1 MSESS
6 KPNDTPNQEK
16 KPESSTAEAP
26 AEEKVEGMKDFLASH
41 ELQLYGMQ
49 FPKELEENLFTKLKY
64 EIFDASHYFEIMDN
78 QDEDRYL
85 LRSKQNIKKN
95 EFVCLIDHCW
105 TYKLRKFNYFCENF
119 PNIIKRATTMLK
131 YGTIRKPIIN
141 TLKKEPEAKKNI
153 ETYNN
158 NIVAD
163 EEKQIY
169 LDYDDYEL
177 TDEMLNLV
185 KINPNKT
192 QTLSIEDNKIENIL
206 FIEEMLEKNKNIKGF
221 WCSGN
226 TFCDVNEGYENEFE
240 KKFPNLEILN
250 RKLTINSTEWA
261 LEFILND
268 AASRACDENR
278 TYYEQY
284 DKLYGQKR
292 ILDLT
297 DRDPFKV
304 KDYSIFSKVKCCK
317 IIGVDISENEYDFS
331 KEENKNK
338 LIEFLNGF
346 NNDLEFLYIDDND
359 DIFNTNEVQE
369 LTEYNIFMDSEFLKK
384 LNNKIKY
391 INGLSIKTI
400 LSRNDKYENL
410 LQLKREKYVHQ
421 YMWVI
426 NRTYRLVSEEKYD
439 EDAIYYFNDEFGSSI
454 NHSDVPN
461 CCMFPFIFSKKNK
474 FEDDIITYS
483 LLWPKKD
490 IKKGDE
496 IFIDYLAN
504 IGENEER
511 SSRLTCWYKTPKDY
525 FEIKF
530 LDKLK
535 YFDKAQ
541 KQDKVQKFVEDVN
554 MLIEMDKNKQE
565 LTEETLK
572 KVFNFE
578 LFLNDKEK
586 KITIEDVYKKIRDS
600 ISNYN
605 TKKESSGEYFKN
617 NFNTTDKKIKVCS
630 DLSYVRDNLKF
641 PNLELTKDPKEADI
655 IWLNANI
662 FDIIESNGKIFKN
675 DGKNVFINQFPFE
688 SIVTM
693 KSILSNLIQSNL
705 GLNNILG
712 LSYDMRTELAE
723 IIGNFYY
730 NEDRGYENTWILKP
744 INMSRSMDMLIT
756 NNLKEII
763 RAVETGPKI
772 CQKYFCNPM
781 LMNNKKFDLRFIIAV
796 KSLLPLELYF
806 YDKMFWIR
814 SANKDYNKESLSF
827 DDYEV
832 HFTVMNYSKFGMQT
846 IYDKDFIKYL
856 KDRNVEWDPIY
867 QKLRQKV
874 KNVFLLACK
883 DCPQMINYTS
893 RAIYGLDAM
902 LDNELEPHIIEIN
915 YQPDCTRAC
924 KFVPEYYNDIF
935 STLFFEQ
942 ESGMSKV

>member
-1 MSESS
+1 MSE
-6 KPNDTPNQEK
+6 NQKKNEEQNKEKKDNASK
-16 KPESSTAEAP
+16 KPEET
-26 AEEKVEGMKDFLASH
+26 EEKIEGMKDFLSAH

-49 FPKELEENLFTKLKY
+49 FPHELEEKLFTKLKY
-64 EIFDASHYFEIMDN
+64 EIFDAQHYFEIMDN
-78 QDEDRYL
+78 QDENRYL
-85 LRSKQNIKKN
+85 LRSKVDIKKN

-119 PNIIKRATTMLK
+119 PNIIKRVTTMLK
-131 YGTIRKPIIN
+131 YATIRKPIIN
-141 TLKKEPEAKKNI
+141 TLKKEPEPKKNI
-153 ETYNN
+153 TMYNN
-158 NIVAD
+158 GIAAN
-163 EEKQIY
+163 EERQIY

-177 TDEMLNLV
+177 NDDMLDLI

-206 FIEEMLEKNKNIKGF
+206 FIEEILEKNKQIKAF

-226 TFCDVNEGYENEFE
+226 TFCEVNEGYENDLEN
-240 KKFPNLEILN
+240 KFPNLEIIN
-250 RKLTINSTEWA
+250 RKLTSNATEWA
-261 LEFILND
+261 CEFILNNSGSEN
-268 AASRACDENR
+268 ANKIYYDE
-278 TYYEQY
+278 Y
-284 DKLYGQKR
+284 DKLYGIKR
-292 ILDLT
+292 ILDLS

-304 KDYSIFSKVKCCK
+304 KNFGIFSKVKCCK
-317 IIGVDISENEYDFS
+317 ILGVDISENEYDFS

-346 NNDLEFLYIDDND
+346 NDDLEYLYLDDND
-359 DIFNTNEVQE
+359 DIFNTQEEQE
-369 LTEYNIFMDSEFLKK
+369 LTEYNIFMDKELLTK
-384 LNNKIKY
+384 LNKKIKY
-391 INGLSIKTI
+391 INGLSINSI
-400 LSRNDKYENL
+400 LSRNEKYENL

-421 YMWVI
+421 YMWMV

-454 NHSDVPN
+454 NHSDIPN
-461 CCMFPFIFSKKNK
+461 CCLFPFIFSKKNK
-474 FEDDIITYS
+474 FDDDIITYS

-525 FEIKF
+525 FENKF
-530 LDKLK
+530 LEKLK
-535 YFDKAQ
+535 FFDMVQ
-541 KQDKVQKFVEDVN
+541 KQDKVQKFIDDVN
-554 MLIEMDKNKQE
+554 MLVEMDKNKQE
-565 LTEETLK
+565 LTEEILK

-578 LFLNDKEK
+578 MFMNEKEK

-605 TKKESSGEYFKN
+605 SKKDNSAEFFQN

-655 IWLNANI
+655 VWLNANI
-662 FDIIESNGKIFKN
+662 WDMLEFNGIKFKN
-675 DGKNVFINQFPFE
+675 EGKNVFINQFPYE
-688 SIVTM
+688 SIITM
-693 KSILSNLIQSNL
+693 KSHLSNLIQSNL
-705 GLNNILG
+705 GLNDILG

-730 NEDRGYENTWILKP
+730 NEDKGYENTWILKP

-756 NNLKEII
+756 DNLKEII

-772 CQKYFCNPM
+772 CQKYICSPM

-796 KSLLPLELYF
+796 RNLLPLELYF
-806 YDKMFWIR
+806 YEKMFWIR

-856 KDRNVEWDPIY
+856 KDKNIEWEPIY
-867 QKLRQKV
+867 QKLKEKV
-874 KNVFLLACK
+874 KKVFLLACK

-902 LDNELEPHIIEIN
+902 VDSELEPHIIEIN

-924 KFVPEYYNDIF
+924 KFVPEFYNDIF
-935 STLFFEQ
+935 STLYFEKD
-942 ESGMSKV
+942 SGMNKV

>member
-1 MSESS
+1 MSENQKQNDTQNKETKEASS
-6 KPNDTPNQEK
+6 KTEETQEK
-16 KPESSTAEAP
+16 IP
-26 AEEKVEGMKDFLASH
+26 GMKDFLSAH

-49 FPKELEENLFTKLKY
+49 FPKELEEKLYTKLKY
-64 EIFDASHYFEIMDN
+64 EIFDAQNYFEIMDN
-78 QDEDRYL
+78 QDENRYL
-85 LRSKQNIKKN
+85 LRSKVNIKKN
-95 EFVCLIDHCW
+95 EFVWLIDHCW

-131 YGTIRKPIIN
+131 YGVFRKPIIN
-141 TLKKEPEAKKNI
+141 TLKKEEEVKKNI
-153 ETYNN
+153 TAYNN
-158 NIVAD
+158 DIVAN
-163 EEKQIY
+163 EEKQYY
-169 LDYDDYEL
+169 LEYDDYEL
-177 TDEMLNLV
+177 TDDMLNLI
-185 KINPNKT
+185 KIIPNKT
-192 QTLSIEDNKIENIL
+192 QALSIEDNKIENIL
-206 FIEEMLEKNKNIKGF
+206 FLEDLLENNKQIKAL

-226 TFCDVNEGYENEFE
+226 TFCEVNEGYENDFE
-240 KKFPNLEILN
+240 KKFPNLEIIN
-250 RKLTINSTEWA
+250 RKFTSNSTEWS
-261 LEFILND
+261 LEFILN
-268 AASRACDENR
+268 SSSFNNNNKI
-278 TYYEQY
+278 YYEEY
-284 DKLYGQKR
+284 NKLYGKKK

-304 KDYSIFSKVKCCK
+304 KDFKIFSKIKSYK

-331 KEENKNK
+331 KEENKKK
-338 LIEFLNGF
+338 LIDFLNAF
-346 NNDLEFLYIDDND
+346 NNDLEYLYIDDND
-359 DIFNTNEVQE
+359 DIFNTQEEQE
-369 LTEYNIFMDSEFLKK
+369 LAEYNIFMDKELLTK
-384 LNNKIKY
+384 LNEKIKY

-410 LQLKREKYVHQ
+410 LQLKREKYVHE

-461 CCMFPFIFSKKNK
+461 CCLFPFIFAKKNK
-474 FEDDIITYS
+474 FEDDLITYS

-525 FEIKF
+525 FENKF
-530 LDKLK
+530 LEKLK
-535 YFDKAQ
+535 YFDRAK
-541 KQDKVQKFVEDVN
+541 KQDKVQKFIDDVN
-554 MLIEMDKNKQE
+554 MLIDMDKNKQE
-565 LTEETLK
+565 LTEDILK

-578 LFLNDKEK
+578 MFLNDKEK

-605 TKKESSGEYFKN
+605 NKKECSGLFFKN

-655 IWLNANI
+655 VWLNANI
-662 FDIIESNGKIFKN
+662 WDMLEFNGIKFKN
-675 DGKNVFINQFPFE
+675 EGKNVFINQFPYE
-688 SIVTM
+688 SIITM
-693 KSILSNLIQSNL
+693 KSYLSNLIQSNL
-705 GLNNILG
+705 GLNDILG

-723 IIGNFYY
+723 IIGNYYY
-730 NEDRGYENTWILKP
+730 NEDKGYENTWILKP

-772 CQKYFCNPM
+772 CQKYFCNPY

-796 KSLLPLELYF
+796 KTLLPLELYF
-806 YDKMFWIR
+806 YEKMFWIR

-856 KDRNVEWDPIY
+856 KDRNIEWDPIY
-867 QKLRQKV
+867 QKLKQKV
-874 KNVFLLACK
+874 KKVFLLACK
-883 DCPQMINYTS
+883 DCPQMINYHS

-902 LDNELEPHIIEIN
+902 VDNELEPHIIEIN

-935 STLFFEQ
+935 STLFFEE

>member
-1 MSESS
+1 MSE
-6 KPNDTPNQEK
+6 NQKKNEEQNKEKKDNASK
-16 KPESSTAEAP
+16 KPEET
-26 AEEKVEGMKDFLASH
+26 EEKIEGMKDFLSAH

-49 FPKELEENLFTKLKY
+49 FPHELEEKLFTKLKY
-64 EIFDASHYFEIMDN
+64 EIFDAQHYFEIMDN
-78 QDEDRYL
+78 QDENRYL
-85 LRSKQNIKKN
+85 LRSKVDIKKN

-119 PNIIKRATTMLK
+119 PNIIKRVTTMLK
-131 YGTIRKPIIN
+131 YATIRKPIIN
-141 TLKKEPEAKKNI
+141 TLKKEPEPKKNI
-153 ETYNN
+153 TMYNN
-158 NIVAD
+158 GIAAN
-163 EEKQIY
+163 EERQIY

-177 TDEMLNLV
+177 NDDMLDLI

-206 FIEEMLEKNKNIKGF
+206 FIEEILEKNKQIKAF

-226 TFCDVNEGYENEFE
+226 TFCEVNEGYENDLEN
-240 KKFPNLEILN
+240 KFPNLEIIN
-250 RKLTINSTEWA
+250 RKLTSNATEWA
-261 LEFILND
+261 CEFILNNSGSEN
-268 AASRACDENR
+268 ANKIYYDE
-278 TYYEQY
+278 Y
-284 DKLYGQKR
+284 DKLYGIKR
-292 ILDLT
+292 ILDLS

-304 KDYSIFSKVKCCK
+304 KNFGIFSKVKSCK
-317 IIGVDISENEYDFS
+317 ILGVDISENEYDFS

-346 NNDLEFLYIDDND
+346 NDDLEYLYLDDND
-359 DIFNTNEVQE
+359 DIFNTQEEQE
-369 LTEYNIFMDSEFLKK
+369 LTEYNIFMDKELLTK
-384 LNNKIKY
+384 LNKKIKY
-391 INGLSIKTI
+391 INGLSINSI
-400 LSRNDKYENL
+400 LSRNEKYENL

-421 YMWVI
+421 YMWMV

-454 NHSDVPN
+454 NHSDIPN
-461 CCMFPFIFSKKNK
+461 CCLFPFIFSKKNK
-474 FEDDIITYS
+474 FDDDIITYS

-525 FEIKF
+525 FENKF
-530 LDKLK
+530 LEKLK
-535 YFDKAQ
+535 FFDMVQ
-541 KQDKVQKFVEDVN
+541 KQDKVQKFIDDVN
-554 MLIEMDKNKQE
+554 MLVEMDKNKQE
-565 LTEETLK
+565 LTEEILK

-578 LFLNDKEK
+578 MFMNEKEK

-605 TKKESSGEYFKN
+605 SKKDNSAEFFQN

-655 IWLNANI
+655 VWLNANI
-662 FDIIESNGKIFKN
+662 WDMLEFNGIKFKN
-675 DGKNVFINQFPFE
+675 EGKNVFINQFPYE
-688 SIVTM
+688 SIITM
-693 KSILSNLIQSNL
+693 KSHLSNLIQSNL
-705 GLNNILG
+705 GLNDILG

-730 NEDRGYENTWILKP
+730 NEDKGYENTWILKP

-756 NNLKEII
+756 DNLKEII

-772 CQKYFCNPM
+772 CQKYICSPM

-796 KSLLPLELYF
+796 RNLLPLELYF
-806 YDKMFWIR
+806 YEKMFWIR

-856 KDRNVEWDPIY
+856 KDKNIEWEPIY
-867 QKLRQKV
+867 QKLKEKV
-874 KNVFLLACK
+874 KKVFLLACK

-902 LDNELEPHIIEIN
+902 VDSELEPHIIEIN

-924 KFVPEYYNDIF
+924 KFVPEFYNDIF
-935 STLFFEQ
+935 STLYFEKD
-942 ESGMSKV
+942 SGMNKV

>member
-1 MSESS
+1 MSE
-6 KPNDTPNQEK
+6 NQKKNEEQNKEKKDNASK
-16 KPESSTAEAP
+16 KPEET
-26 AEEKVEGMKDFLASH
+26 EEKIEGMKDFLSAH

-49 FPKELEENLFTKLKY
+49 FPHELEEKLFTKLKY
-64 EIFDASHYFEIMDN
+64 EIFDAQHYFEIMDN
-78 QDEDRYL
+78 QDENRYL
-85 LRSKQNIKKN
+85 LRSKVDIKKN

-119 PNIIKRATTMLK
+119 PNIIKRVTTMLK
-131 YGTIRKPIIN
+131 YATIRKPIIN
-141 TLKKEPEAKKNI
+141 TLKKEPEPKKNI
-153 ETYNN
+153 TMYNN
-158 NIVAD
+158 GIAAN
-163 EEKQIY
+163 EERQIY

-177 TDEMLNLV
+177 NDDMLDLI

-206 FIEEMLEKNKNIKGF
+206 FIEEILEKNKQIKAF

-226 TFCDVNEGYENEFE
+226 TFCDVNEGYENDFE
-240 KKFPNLEILN
+240 TKFPNLEIIN
-250 RKLTINSTEWA
+250 RKLTSNATEWA
-261 LEFILND
+261 CEFILNNSG
-268 AASRACDENR
+268 AENVNKIYYDE
-278 TYYEQY
+278 Y
-284 DKLYGQKR
+284 DKLYGIKR
-292 ILDLT
+292 ILDLS

-304 KDYSIFSKVKCCK
+304 KNFGIFSKVKCCK
-317 IIGVDISENEYDFS
+317 ILGVDISENEYDFS

-346 NNDLEFLYIDDND
+346 NDDLEYLYLDDND
-359 DIFNTNEVQE
+359 DIFNTQEEQE
-369 LTEYNIFMDSEFLKK
+369 LTEYNIFMDKELLTK
-384 LNNKIKY
+384 LNKKIKY
-391 INGLSIKTI
+391 INGLSINSI
-400 LSRNDKYENL
+400 LSRNEKYENL

-421 YMWVI
+421 YMWMV

-461 CCMFPFIFSKKNK
+461 CCLFPFIFSKKNK
-474 FEDDIITYS
+474 FDDDIITYS

-504 IGENEER
+504 IGEKEER

-525 FEIKF
+525 FENKF
-530 LDKLK
+530 LEKLK
-535 YFDKAQ
+535 FFDMVQ
-541 KQDKVQKFVEDVN
+541 KQDKVQKFIDDVN
-554 MLIEMDKNKQE
+554 MLVEMDKNKQE
-565 LTEETLK
+565 LTEEILK

-578 LFLNDKEK
+578 MFMNEKEK

-605 TKKESSGEYFKN
+605 TKKENSAKFFQN

-655 IWLNANI
+655 VWLNANI
-662 FDIIESNGKIFKN
+662 WDMLEFNGIKFKN
-675 DGKNVFINQFPFE
+675 EGKNVFINQFPYE
-688 SIVTM
+688 SVITM
-693 KSILSNLIQSNL
+693 KSHLSNLIQSNL
-705 GLNNILG
+705 GLNDILG

-730 NEDRGYENTWILKP
+730 NEDKGYENTWILKP

-756 NNLKEII
+756 DNLKEII

-772 CQKYFCNPM
+772 CQKYICSPM

-796 KSLLPLELYF
+796 RNLLPLELYF
-806 YDKMFWIR
+806 YEKMFWIR
-814 SANKDYNKESLSF
+814 SANKNYNKESLSF

-856 KDRNVEWDPIY
+856 KDKNIEWEPIY
-867 QKLRQKV
+867 QKLKEKV
-874 KNVFLLACK
+874 KKVFLLACK

-902 LDNELEPHIIEIN
+902 VDSELEPHIIEIN

-924 KFVPEYYNDIF
+924 KFVPEFYNDIF
-935 STLFFEQ
+935 STLYFEKD
-942 ESGMSKV
+942 SGMNKV